1 MRKISLLILQFP
13 PSVLVELVLVLQL
26 QDSTVEIY
34 LIQSWCSGHKE

>member
-13 PSVLVELVLVLQL
+13 PSVLVEIVLVL
-26 QDSTVEIY
+26 QDSTVEID